1 MLESAGSMASQ
12 MRCVAMLENVASE
25 SKKAERWV
33 AAEIRGGAEG
43 MSKFQVVQLQL
54 SSSMRLMR
62 AGREPQNQHHYNR
75 LSLPR

>member
-1 MLESAGSMASQ
+1 MLEK
-12 MRCVAMLENVASE
+12 VARD

-43 MSKFQVVQLQL
+43 MSKFQVGQLQL

-75 LSLPR
+75 LSPPR

>member
-12 MRCVAMLENVASE
+12 MRCVAMLENVARD

-43 MSKFQVVQLQL
+43 MSKFQVWQLQ
-54 SSSMRLMR
+54 SAVR
-62 AGREPQNQHHYNR
+62 PF
-75 LSLPR
+75 